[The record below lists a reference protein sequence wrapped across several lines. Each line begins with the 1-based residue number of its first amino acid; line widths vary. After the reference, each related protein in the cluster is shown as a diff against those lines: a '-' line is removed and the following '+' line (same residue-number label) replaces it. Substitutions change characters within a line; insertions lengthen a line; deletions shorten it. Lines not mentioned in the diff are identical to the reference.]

1 MEIEKKYVKFEI
13 PKNEN
18 NMKDLL
24 CSITVPSN
32 IHTYSVS
39 MEYIK
44 NWFLSKFKGE
54 YFKHVHIDGKHVFD
68 DFRKFRLDKA
78 NKLQKPLLSITP
90 RINFEYNRTNLDI
103 NLKNMNL
110 FFNKGFIDRAF
121 YKNFENNTFLGLEM
135 EMLEIQYI
143 FRVKLNTRAQQVDL
157 YKYMKMAFSIGTS
170 ETNYIDID
178 YHIPNYM
185 ILQIA
190 KDNNFEIEDGKI
202 KDIIS
207 FISFINSKSEVPV
220 MCKYRGIN
228 GNSEFFIRFR
238 DVSYHITLFDQLNAD
253 DGEREGQLDNNFNIE
268 MNILAYIPTPRI
280 YLYFSKNDN
289 DIYVEPIEKDPL
301 IEDAMTIQI
310 HLTKIPEVNS
320 KGWNQ
325 YLITEHL
332 NKNHTTLIEE
342 DISPLLKDIRIYDIV
357 EANNKLNISSDI
369 FIEFKIYNSEQEI
382 NYIIDWKTCRIK
394 FLSITTADITNIAV
408 YIDSDYIKKQLD
420 IMGELKTRYKSI

>member
-1 MEIEKKYVKFEI
+1 MENRYVKFEI

-44 NWFLSKFKGE
+44 NWFLSKFKEG
-54 YFKHVHIDGKHVFD
+54 YFKHIHIDGKHVFD
-68 DFRKFRLDKA
+68 DFRRFRLDRA

-90 RINFEYNRTNLDI
+90 RINFEYNRNNLDI

-110 FFNKGFIDRAF
+110 FLNTGIVDRAF
-121 YKNFENNTFLGLEM
+121 YKNFENNTFLGTDM
-135 EMLEIQYI
+135 EMLEVQYT
-143 FRVKLNTRAQQVDL
+143 FRIKLNTRAQQVDL
-157 YKYMKMAFSIGTS
+157 YKYMKMAFSIGTT
-170 ETNYIDID
+170 ETKHIDID

-190 KDNNFEIEDGKI
+190 KDNGFEIENNKV
-202 KDIIS
+202 KDIVS
-207 FISFINSKSEVPV
+207 FISFINSKSELPI

-228 GNSEFFIRFR
+228 GNSEFFVRFR
-238 DVSYHITLFDQLNAD
+238 DVTYHITLLEQLNAD
-253 DGEREGQLDNNFNIE
+253 DGEREGQLETNFNIE
-268 MNILAYIPTPRI
+268 MSIMCYIPTPRI
-280 YLYFSKNDN
+280 YLYFSKNDK

-301 IEDAMTIQI
+301 VEDVMTMRIE
-310 HLTKIPEVNS
+310 LTRIPEVNDR
-320 KGWNQ
+320 GWNQ

-332 NKNHTTLIEE
+332 NTNHSTLIEE

-357 EANNKLNISSDI
+357 QSNNKLNISSDT
-369 FIEFKIYNSEQEI
+369 FIEFKIYNAEKEI
-382 NYIIDWKTCRIK
+382 PYTMDWETCKIK
-394 FLSITTADITNIAV
+394 FLNITTADITNIAV
-408 YIDSDYIKKQLD
+408 YIDTDYVKTQL
-420 IMGELKTRYKSI
+420 ELMKELETRYI